1 MRLPILSVPVKRPD
15 LIYSHR
21 AVDVVHGRA
30 KDLISIR
37 VDLLHGANYNDPPQ
51 FQNRSYRQVMSSGC
65 GCFKGLN
72 RSRFF

>member
-1 MRLPILSVPVKRPD
+1 MRLPILSAPVKRPD
-15 LIYSHR
+15 VIYPHR

-51 FQNRSYRQVMSSGC
+51 FQHRSYRQVMSSGSGGFPC
-65 GCFKGLN
+65 LSG
-72 RSRFF
+72 SRFF